1 MFVPEDFSPLAFRDW
16 PRGPDGRCALGYRLD
31 HRRDVAWVRLAAT
44 DSAEHGF
51 ATSVTA
57 GGTELLVHFD
67 AYERLVG
74 FALDDATA
82 TLPPSA
88 CVPGAMSELL
98 IQYSE
103 QDDLMQVLFQDSVVG
118 PLDGYRFNVGQETN
132 TSDEQPVLVVA
143 KERSGQ
149 LAAIVLERVSFL
161 AHDSLIRAA
170 A

>member
-1 MFVPEDFSPLAFRDW
+1 MFVPEDFTPLAFQDW
-16 PRGPDGRCALGYRLD
+16 PRDSAGRCALGYRLD

-44 DSAEHGF
+44 GTQEHGF

-57 GGTELLVHFD
+57 GGTELLIHFD
-67 AYERLVG
+67 QYERLVG

-88 CVPGAMSELL
+88 CVPGAMSSLL

-103 QDDLMQVLFQDSVVG
+103 EDDLMQVLFQESVVG
-118 PLDGYRFNVGQETN
+118 PLEGYRFAVGQEHNQT
-132 TSDEQPVLVVA
+132 DEQPMLVVA

-149 LAAIVLERVSFL
+149 LAAIVIERVSFL
-161 AHDSLIRAA
+161 AHDSLLKAA
-170 A
+170 P

>member
-1 MFVPEDFSPLAFRDW
+1 
-16 PRGPDGRCALGYRLD
+16 
-31 HRRDVAWVRLAAT
+31 
-44 DSAEHGF
+44 
-51 ATSVTA
+51 
-57 GGTELLVHFD
+57 
-67 AYERLVG
+67 
-74 FALDDATA
+74 
-82 TLPPSA
+82 
-88 CVPGAMSELL
+88 MSELL